1 MAEKVVLTDAKDL
14 RPDLLS
20 KSYNELERM
29 KAEIEMAM
37 NSKKAEEEARVSGL
51 VLDEAS
57 DRIDRVID
65 DLKWLEKHSFLS
77 ENVKENFMANA
88 RGKGGKEVPGERLFL
103 PHLRF
108 RKPTK

>member
-1 MAEKVVLTDAKDL
+1 MAEKVDVTDVNKL
-14 RPDLLS
+14 RPELLS

-37 NSKKAEEEARVSGL
+37 NSKKAEEEARVRSL

-65 DLKWLEKHSFLS
+65 DLKWLQQHQFLS
-77 ENVKENFMANA
+77 DNVQELFMANA